1 MRAGGRLL
9 PFLAAT
15 LLAACGGGGS
25 ADAPQPLET
34 VDVSS
39 AIDAGA
45 SLEGDVVAQ
54 PIEPPPGA
62 IAGALPSDFPR
73 DVPLP
78 KPASLVDFATAPG
91 FRSVTLESAL
101 SPQEARDAYE
111 QRLRSAGFRPDP
123 SGAWRRGDRTVAV
136 AVDSFHG
143 AARIT
148 IRVAV
153 P

>member
-1 MRAGGRLL
+1 MTARGRLAAL
-9 PFLAAT
+9 LAAA
-15 LLAACGGGGS
+15 LLAACGGGS

-34 VDVSS
+34 VDVTE

-62 IAGALPSDFPR
+62 IAGALPADFPR

-78 KPASLVDFATAPG
+78 APASLVDFATAPG
-91 FRSVTLESAL
+91 FRSVTLESAMT
-101 SPQEARDAYE
+101 PDEARSAYE
-111 QRLRSAGFRPDP
+111 RRLRGAGFRPDP
-123 SGAWRRGDRTVAV
+123 SGAWRRGDRTLAV